1 MTSETLILFPT
12 PVTFNSIGRPFT
24 ESEIDYMNT
33 LERKPNEN
41 NSCGTNAYLLDAP
54 EMLSIRNTIQKAIEE
69 YKKEVL
75 NPKDDLDISIT
86 TSWANWTDTN
96 ESHHEHKHPNSFL
109 SGVLYI
115 STVAGDSITFSNPI
129 DSHFQIETK
138 EFSSLNARTFDANVS
153 TGEIVI
159 FPSTLTHKVKTRKAV
174 GGTRVS
180 IAFNTYPK
188 GFIGDD
194 QLKTGVSL

>member
-1 MTSETLILFPT
+1 MSSEILSLFPT
-12 PVTFNSIGRPFT
+12 PILFNTIGRSLT
-24 ESEIDYMNT
+24 EPEIKFIDS

-54 EMLSIRNTIQKAIEE
+54 EMLPIRVSIQKAIDE

-75 NPKDDLDISIT
+75 NPRDEVDIVIT

-96 ESHHEHKHPNSFL
+96 ESHHVHKHPNSFL

-115 STVAGDSITFSNPI
+115 STVVGDSITFSNSV

-138 EFSSLNARTFDANVS
+138 AFSSLNAVTFDANVN
-153 TGEIVI
+153 TGDIVI
-159 FPSTLTHKVKTRKAV
+159 FPSTLEHKVKTRKAV
-174 GGTRVS
+174 GGTRIS

-188 GFIGDD
+188 GFIGSNN
-194 QLKTGVSL
+194 LKTGLAL

>member
-1 MTSETLILFPT
+1 VSSEILSLFPT
-12 PVTFNSIGRPFT
+12 PVMFNSMGRSLT
-24 ESEIDYMNT
+24 EAEIKFINS

-54 EMLSIRNTIQKAIEE
+54 EMFPIRESVQKAIDE

-75 NPKDDLDISIT
+75 NPKDEFDIGIT
-86 TSWANWTDTN
+86 TSWVNWTDTN
-96 ESHHEHKHPNSFL
+96 ESHHVHKHPNSFL

-115 STVAGDSITFSNPI
+115 STVVGDSITFYNPV

-138 EFSSLNARTFDANVS
+138 AFSNLNAAVFDANVN
-153 TGEIVI
+153 TGDIAI
-159 FPSTLTHKVKTRKAV
+159 FPSTLEHKVKTRKAV
-174 GGTRVS
+174 GGTRIS

-188 GFIGDD
+188 GFIGCD
-194 QLKTGVSL
+194 QLKTGVTL